1 MGNECSIA
9 RSLHLTSNST
19 TMKKIK
25 VYFSQL
31 YNEQRQNAL
40 MQIVAFENEG
50 KQKEDMIG
58 VIYLEFRFSDENPD
72 AYYEFWINENDTENV
87 EVKKK

>member
-1 MGNECSIA
+1 
-9 RSLHLTSNST
+9 
-19 TMKKIK
+19 MKKIK

-31 YNEQRQNAL
+31 YDEQRQKAL
-40 MQIVAFENEG
+40 MQMVAFENEG

-72 AYYEFWINENDTENV
+72 AFYEFWINENDTENV
-87 EVKKK
+87 EVEKK